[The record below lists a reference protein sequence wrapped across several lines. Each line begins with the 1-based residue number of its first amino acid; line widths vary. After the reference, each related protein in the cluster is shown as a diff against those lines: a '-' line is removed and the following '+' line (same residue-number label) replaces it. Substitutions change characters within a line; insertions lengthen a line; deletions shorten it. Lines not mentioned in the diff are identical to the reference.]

1 MKKTSKILALVLC
14 LVLCMSMMAVAAFAE
29 TAEADGLKLTLTTD
43 KAEYALGEQ
52 IVANLKVENISDKP
66 VSNVAVKLEAPAI
79 LELVG
84 GEAAK
89 NIASLAAGA
98 SDALSVTYKTEAPVD
113 PPVENPENPGT
124 GDNTFLIVAAAIV
137 SCAVVVLLFVNR
149 KTACMALA
157 ILLLVGVCLPA
168 AAATEPKA
176 LETSVTVKVGEDQ
189 VTLKASVTFEIE
201 VEEEIVP
208 EGPIIRADV
217 NAEAFDMSGVTAENP
232 VLKSNGAV
240 NSFAAFHGPASQ
252 YYVASATVKI
262 LNPDAGDTW
271 SRVGISH
278 WNGGNSYY
286 GFMVSP
292 GPNYGARKVVTMV
305 ITDGNVQWGTVTD
318 RSQNWWQ
325 NNQGALDYSSIQLTT
340 VRCGNTYYAFL
351 NGQLWYVEQG
361 MAGFDDVDT
370 IPVLNLGSCEAEY
383 SNMSVQY
390 GQSKVEAFLSSADK
404 ALFYAADTDKTILGA
419 DGSIQFTGAA
429 DNSCELN
436 AKDHAAKSNGCA
448 AMLPAGVESKISFDL
463 AIGYFGGR
471 DGMPALAVTLNRYDS
486 DAAEARSMV
495 IGQYKAG
502 WTGWNS
508 NGNLNEGIGDGG
520 HAYALNGEETRLEEG
535 QTYHVEL
542 VRFISGNGMDTRMVI
557 TDADGNVL
565 LEHTWGWANDGY
577 QGRVKISFL
586 CRDLDCTISN
596 LTIA

>member
-43 KAEYALGEQ
+43 KAEYAPGEQ
-52 IVANLKVENISDKP
+52 IIASLKVENISDKP
-66 VSNVAVKLEAPAI
+66 VSNVALRLKVPAI

-84 GEAAK
+84 EDAK
-89 NIASLAAGA
+89 NIPTLAAGA
-98 SDALSVTYKTEAPVD
+98 SDTLEVTYKTEAPEQ
-113 PPVENPENPGT
+113 PPVVDPENPGT
-124 GDNTFLIVAAAIV
+124 GDMTFLVIGAAIV

-157 ILLLVGVCLPA
+157 LVLLMGVCLPA
-168 AAATEPKA
+168 AAATESKD
-176 LETSVTVKVGEDQ
+176 LETSVTVKVGQEQ
-189 VTLKASVTFEIE
+189 YKLIALATFEIE
-201 VEEEIVP
+201 VEEEIIP

-262 LNPDAGDTW
+262 TNPDAGDTW

-278 WNGGNSYY
+278 WNGSNSYY
-286 GFMVSP
+286 GFQVSP
-292 GPNYGARKVVTMV
+292 GPNFGTRKVVTMV
-305 ITDGNVQWGTVTD
+305 ITDGNVQWNEVTD

-325 NNQGALDYSSIQLTT
+325 NNQGALDYSNLQLTT
-340 VRCGNTYYAFL
+340 VRYGNVYYAFL
-351 NGQLWYVEQG
+351 NGKLWYVEQG

-383 SNMSVQY
+383 SNLSVQY
-390 GQSKVEAFLSSADK
+390 GKGKVEAFLNTADK
-404 ALFYAADTDKTILGA
+404 ALFYAADPDKTIMGA

-429 DNSCELN
+429 DNSCVLN
-436 AKDHAAKSNGCA
+436 AKDHAAKSIGCA

-463 AIGYFGGR
+463 KIDYFGGR
-471 DGMPALAVTLNRYDS
+471 DGLPALAVTLNRYD
-486 DAAEARSMV
+486 AAPAEARSLV

-520 HAYALNGEETRLEEG
+520 RAYTLNGEETRLEEG

-557 TDADGNVL
+557 TDAEGNEL
-565 LEHTWGWANDGY
+565 LAYTWGWANDGY
-577 QGRVKISFL
+577 QGRADIRFL
-586 CRDLDCTISN
+586 CRDLDCTITN
-596 LTIA
+596 LVIA